1 MPTKRVKKAII
12 LVIEDYGDSRE
23 MLRLLLE
30 SLGYSVLPAANGDEA
45 LAVAAS
51 NHVDLILTDLGLPGM
66 DGITVV
72 RRLRRL
78 SDRLKQVP
86 IIMLSA
92 FDGDEYSH
100 AAYSAGC
107 SEFLTKPI
115 DVERLHGMME
125 RLLSEV
131 CNDQE
136 DTPNGVQFS
145 ES

>member
-23 MLRLLLE
+23 MLGLLLE
-30 SLGYSVLPAANGDEA
+30 SFGYGVLTAANGDEA

-51 NHVDLILTDLGLPGM
+51 NPVDLILTDFGLPGM
-66 DGITVV
+66 DGLTVV
-72 RRLRRL
+72 RRLRKLNERL
-78 SDRLKQVP
+78 NQVP

-100 AAYSAGC
+100 AARQAGC
-107 SEFLTKPI
+107 ADFLTKPLDI
-115 DVERLHGMME
+115 ETLQAMIE
-125 RLLSEV
+125 RLLSEG

-136 DTPNGVQFS
+136 DTPNGVQFR